1 LRLIAIFASTVNGMI
16 ALSEN
21 DRTEWT
27 SREDKRYFKELTT
40 SVGTIIMGRR
50 TYESIGRTLPGRL
63 NVVLTRNPTA
73 YEESESLIF
82 RSSSPEALIEEIEE
96 WGIDQACLIG
106 GARTFADFADRG
118 LVNEIHITL
127 EPTIRNG
134 VTHLATHLKK
144 PVLLALRGIVSLGPS
159 VVMIYD
165 VK

>member
-1 LRLIAIFASTVNGMI
+1 MI

-40 SVGTIIMGRR
+40 GVGTIIMGRR

-63 NVVLTRNPTA
+63 NVVLTRNPAA

-82 RSSSPEALIEEIEE
+82 RSSPPEALIEEIEGR
-96 WGIDQACLIG
+96 GIEEECLMG

-118 LVNEIHITL
+118 LVNELHITL
-127 EPTIRNG
+127 EPTINNG
-134 VTHLATHLKK
+134 IAHLATHLKR
-144 PVLLALRGIVSLGPS
+144 PISLSLRGIVSLGPS